1 MFTAGTAAEIAV
13 HHQDRGP
20 LITGLI
26 KGMLTG
32 EFKTIVGKHLVTQR
46 LETHAFEEPCRNDPI
61 RVDVFTRDGDGRS
74 THLLNRTSREESHH
88 DADGEIKVRT
98 SVTRPLTA
106 AAATMAGLINKVR
119 PLADPC
125 RPLKLRLLE
134 LALI

>member
-1 MFTAGTAAEIAV
+1 
-13 HHQDRGP
+13 
-20 LITGLI
+20 
-26 KGMLTG
+26 MLTG
-32 EFKTIVGKHLVTQR
+32 EFKTVIGEDLVTQC
-46 LETHAFEEPCRNDPI
+46 LEADAFEEPCRNNPI
-61 RVDVFTRDGDGRS
+61 RVDVFTGNSNGRS
-74 THLLNRTSREESHH
+74 THLLNRTSREVSHH